1 MSIIKDS
8 DRIINGMTHK
18 VLTVDGY
25 DRIQINSRLQDLIAQ
40 RDKIQDKI
48 DTFMLMSDM
57 MDHEIEMRERGD
69 SAQNLFD
76 QMFGGW
82 LITMYVLK
90 LVNDQ
95 GTIME
100 EFTHSFADGVT
111 RGTEI
116 ANLHQHRVF
125 IVPCGHDHPI
135 QEIFPIHRI
144 LPNKRKW
151 NPI

>member
-1 MSIIKDS
+1 MTIIKDS

-76 QMFGGW
+76 QMFGG
-82 LITMYVLK
+82 
-90 LVNDQ
+90 
-95 GTIME
+95 
-100 EFTHSFADGVT
+100 
-111 RGTEI
+111 
-116 ANLHQHRVF
+116 
-125 IVPCGHDHPI
+125 
-135 QEIFPIHRI
+135 
-144 LPNKRKW
+144 
-151 NPI
+151 